1 MSNES
6 DNRAVK
12 QLLLQAITSLE
23 LAVELMGEA
32 KAKEPRKP
40 PLLLTRTAKQK
51 LLELREAEIKSE
63 FEARRYE

>member
-1 MSNES
+1 MS
-6 DNRAVK
+6 DDDRAIR
-12 QLLLQAITSLE
+12 QLLKQAIASLE

-40 PLLLTRTAKQK
+40 PLLLTRIAKQK
-51 LLELREAEIKSE
+51 LLELKQAEIKSE